1 MCKMDLKDGFNL
13 SKNIGANIQANTN
26 WMKDRIGPNKLDQGQ
41 WAKDRLGL
49 GGMEGGKAYRRLMGG
64 DDDLAKKG
72 WGGGGWMDRVGMT
85 DSTLINR
92 NWFSGNKG
100 ELALKDLK
108 SGLNAPGEAIAE
120 AYGKGNW
127 MKRAGFDTGWDAS
140 DFHKNWG
147 GGGWQDRLGLGSG
160 ERVTVDDLQSGI
172 HQMGL
177 SQEGFATNYGGGNW
191 LKKKFGM
198 GQFDKKGGGGGADS
212 SDEPTSTTPNTTT
225 PKDDNTDEQ
234 MEQLTNEDPQEAARL
249 AATRARRRRALKNK
263 FGKRQTIR
271 TSGRGATGY

>member
-1 MCKMDLKDGFNL
+1 MCSTKGLEGGRWL
-13 SKNIGANIQANTN
+13 Q
-26 WMKDRIGPNKLDQGQ
+26 
-41 WAKDRLGL
+41 DRLDFKNF
-49 GGMEGGKAYRRLMGG
+49 EGGKAYQRMMGG

-72 WGGGGWMDRVGMT
+72 WGGGDWMDRVGMT

-100 ELALKDLK
+100 ELALKDFK
-108 SGLNAPGEAIAE
+108 SGLKAPGIAIAE

-147 GGGWQDRLGLGSG
+147 GGAWQDRLGLGSG
-160 ERVTVDDLQSGI
+160 ERASVDDMQSMI
-172 HQMGL
+172 HNLGL
-177 SQEGFATNYGGGNW
+177 SQKAWATNLGGGNW
-191 LKKKFGM
+191 YKKKLGM
-198 GQFDKKGGGGGADS
+198 GQFDKKGGGGADTG
-212 SDEPTSTTPNTTT
+212 DEPTSTTETETETETTT
-225 PKDDNTDEQ
+225 ETQ
-234 MEQLTNEDPQEAARL
+234 MNQLTNEDPQEAARL

-271 TSGRGATGY
+271 TSGRGASGY